1 MAREASASRTTNPV
15 PEQRTGEQESVADPL
30 QTGESVGSVRL
41 VSFDRLLSV
50 AVLTPAQASLVAVQL
65 LDAADKR
72 GTVDGEYP
80 ADAYLGAV
88 TLMPSGDVEVGRPHA
103 NEGTRVSELL
113 KQLLQNA
120 RRLPAHPRPEQLLLL
135 QKLEEAA
142 GDPLLE
148 PGARARELEGA
159 LADTLGSGAPQ
170 RLSGQLAALVHA
182 FAHVAP
188 GVPAPIDAL
197 PAPRPA
203 GTTTAPAAIPH
214 AASAA
219 PGASRAAPHRAAP
232 HRAPPARHAP
242 SRPPRRSRALLHR
255 RMRGRRVALVV
266 LLLAAV
272 LAGSGYVML
281 RGPGVGIV
289 GSLGRGG
296 HPAAPATIVPAQPS
310 KQSAK
315 QPRRQRPQA
324 VPALA
329 GRHAGPI
336 TSVAVQK
343 TGSCKPGALCPVKVT
358 VHFSPASTT
367 QPVRWKVGAAR
378 LCKRGITWSP
388 PTTVTAQPGWT
399 TVYASSAVRVPKGRS
414 LALIG
419 LTTTPAR
426 AQSRP
431 VPVTGSSLH
440 C

>member
-15 PEQRTGEQESVADPL
+15 PEQRTGEQESTADPT

-65 LDAADKR
+65 LDAADDIR
-72 GTVDGEYP
+72 GTVDGQHP
-80 ADAYLGAV
+80 AGACVGAV
-88 TLMPSGDVEVGRPHA
+88 TLMPSGDVDVGRPHA
-103 NEGTRVSELL
+103 DEGTRVSELL
-113 KQLLQNA
+113 KQLLENA

-135 QKLEEAA
+135 QRLEEAA
-142 GDPLLE
+142 GDPLIE
-148 PGARARELEGA
+148 PGARARQLEGA
-159 LADTLGSGAPQ
+159 LADTLGSGARQ
-170 RLSGQLAALVHA
+170 RLSGQLAALVDA

-188 GVPAPIDAL
+188 SVPAPIDAR

-203 GTTTAPAAIPH
+203 RTTPPAAIPR

-219 PGASRAAPHRAAP
+219 PGSSRAAPHRAA
-232 HRAPPARHAP
+232 PARHAP

-255 RMRGRRVALVV
+255 RMRGGRVALVV
-266 LLLAAV
+266 LVLAAV
-272 LAGSGYVML
+272 LAGSGYVVL
-281 RGPGVGIV
+281 RDPGVGIV

-296 HPAAPATIVPAQPS
+296 HPAAPATSAPAQPS
-310 KQSAK
+310 KQSAE
-315 QPRRQRPQA
+315 QPRLHRPQA

-329 GRHAGPI
+329 RRHSGPI
-336 TSVAVQK
+336 TGVAVQK

-358 VHFSPASTT
+358 VHLSPASTT
-367 QPVRWKVGAAR
+367 RPVAWKVGTAR
-378 LCKRGITWSP
+378 LCKRGIIWSP

-399 TVYASSAVRVPKGRS
+399 TVYASSSVRVPKGRS

-431 VPVTGSSLH
+431 VPVTGSSSSLH